1 MSPVIIGFYSLL
13 LALLAYTYF
22 RKDGS
27 LTKGLNRALE
37 QIIKLVP
44 RMMCALIAAG
54 FIAQL
59 LPTELIASYLGADS
73 GLKAI
78 LIAALTGMIIPAGPV
93 VVFTLAAI
101 LAHAG
106 ASVQALIVFITSWSI
121 FAAHRIIIFE
131 LPLLGQSFLKLRL
144 ASVAITPFLAGV
156 FTIGVLFLVN
166 RL

>member
-156 FTIGVLFLVN
+156 FTIVVLFLVN